1 LATPDRFSTRVF
13 ALAVVALLAF
23 LLFRI
28 FEPFLGPIY
37 WAFLLAFMLF
47 PVNRRLRRL
56 LGGRKAVAATVMTIA
71 VTLGIAVPVV
81 LGSAAF
87 ARQAVE
93 LGHRLSETAREHEIS
108 GPQDLLKLPVI
119 GGAMEWIQAR
129 FPIAGGQIQAW
140 MVQGSQRVVQFLV
153 ARSGELVFGALGIVG
168 GLTLTLFVL
177 FFFFRDG
184 DVMAAWARNLIPLD
198 ERRKDRLDRHLSSVT
213 RAVVFGTVVTAIVQ
227 GILLG
232 LGFWIAGLPSPIV
245 FGVVA
250 AVASFVPFVGT
261 GLVWVPAALYL
272 RIHAPA
278 WKPIFLVVW
287 SALVVGS
294 ADNFL
299 RPLLVSGKSQVGTLT
314 VFFGVLGGLAA
325 FGFIG
330 LFVGPVILALVLSL
344 LEFVE
349 EDRVTAPSAP
359 PAAP

>member
-1 LATPDRFSTRVF
+1 VPTPDRFSTRVF

-56 LGGRKAVAATVMTIA
+56 LGGRKAFAATVLTVA

-93 LGHRLSETAREHEIS
+93 LGHRLSETARGHEIS

-129 FPIAGGQIQAW
+129 FPIAGEQVQTW
-140 MVQGSQRVVQFLV
+140 TVQGSQRVVQFLV
-153 ARSGELVFGALGIVG
+153 ARSGELVFGALGILG
-168 GLTLTLFVL
+168 GLTLTLFIL

-184 DVMAAWARNLIPLD
+184 DVMAARARNLIPLD

-213 RAVVFGTVVTAIVQ
+213 RAVVFGTVVTAVVQ

-272 RIHAPA
+272 WVYA
-278 WKPIFLVVW
+278 W

-349 EDRVTAPSAP
+349 EDRAAAP
-359 PAAP
+359 PAASAPP